1 MQHWRAIIARENGSI
16 VSSNIAPATST
27 VSVVHKR
34 EFAWAYEG
42 MPYFKPYEIFAPST
56 SNAVMTALLFFDIN
70 DTSSVANPNTKLSN
84 PNQLFSFGS
93 FNGGAWR
100 CAYEVDSIG
109 EASVFVYFGRVAK
122 PYLSVAVAVGAAAF
136 AYFGL
141 A

>member
-1 MQHWRAIIARENGSI
+1 L
-16 VSSNIAPATST
+16 
-27 VSVVHKR
+27 K
-34 EFAWAYEG
+34 
-42 MPYFKPYEIFAPST
+42 
-56 SNAVMTALLFFDIN
+56 
-70 DTSSVANPNTKLSN
+70 NPNE
-84 PNQLFSFGS
+84 LFSYGS

-122 PYLSVAVAVGAAAF
+122 PYAAVVVGIGAVAA